1 MSSRTACAHSE
12 FQVNLSYRVRPY
24 HKQANKPTNKNKP
37 KSSGEW
43 YNDILLTARAAMH
56 MLAFLSQTQKNSCF
70 SDLAGSPPKTN

>member
-37 KSSGEW
+37 KRSGEW
-43 YNDILLTARAAMH
+43 YILFTARAAMQ
-56 MLAFLSQTQKNSCF
+56 MLAFLFQTQKNSCF